1 MQLCQIHFY
10 QKIARKKVAR
20 VNAAL
25 GRVKVSFRDR
35 INHIHKLNVTP
46 TLIITSNQSINQ
58 SITFI
63 YAQINII
70 RFQNT
75 AQKNKAP
82 GDGENDRPV
91 FESTTTCHKSCSVKV
106 CFEKVQLHK

>member
-1 MQLCQIHFY
+1 METLRIDLVFLKSMH
-10 QKIARKKVAR
+10 RLVKKT
-20 VNAAL
+20 
-25 GRVKVSFRDR
+25 
-35 INHIHKLNVTP
+35 I
-46 TLIITSNQSINQ
+46 NQSINQ

-63 YAQINII
+63 CAQINII

-91 FESTTTCHKSCSVKV
+91 FESTTTCHKSSSVKV